1 MSTSP
6 RYFQG
11 QTVTGLV
18 AASTAST
25 FREVVEKFRVCPKL
39 PIKHADFI
47 ALPTAERDQAKQV
60 PYFVAACFRE
70 SPSKRVYAEATH
82 CNLIFLDIDPEK
94 ELRDGKWV
102 ETGRYPAAP
111 FVRDPRTLHTALQ
124 GLNFAAY
131 ITASSTAE
139 KPRMRIVVGADHIP
153 VADYPRA
160 VEAVA
165 AMLGLPVVTRE
176 SKVAVQPMYL
186 PVMFSDSTDE
196 DHPLLTF
203 GDGEDLGRDDVG
215 DADAMESSNGT
226 NGSNNGTTSGK
237 NGTVCREIGTI
248 DALEFLRAPLPE
260 ISLEVAK
267 DALLSVDADCSRPEW
282 LNCAAALKHQ
292 FGHTDE
298 TEALALFD
306 EWSATGQKYGGEAE
320 TRKIWESL
328 RPTPVGRL
336 PVTIRSLLRAAEAA
350 GWQGGKKVK
359 DSVFS
364 KLIRWIEKVET
375 VSDLMEEGPRKIIAA
390 PLLSAGQEDILIG
403 HIAANVKKRF
413 CYPCSTTA
421 IRKDVT
427 KYRQQI
433 RAQEQTVNG
442 KREPA
447 WARGVCY
454 VMETNQFFR
463 HRTGEKMKP
472 EAFNAAYGRWLLPEE
487 EDLRNAGLPV
497 TPTTLSRP
505 MVNPSDYALN
515 HLKIPTVYD
524 YAYDPSQPTEVF
536 FVSGG
541 RKYVN
546 TYSPTYP
553 DLSPE
558 GAEAAGNTFRGHLG
572 RLVEEPEYQRV
583 IIDYFASL
591 VQAPG
596 KKIRW
601 AILIQSVEGAGKT
614 YLAEAAKAILGGE
627 HVKIISGDS
636 IKSGYNEWSFG
647 HQVVVLEEVRVAGT
661 GKYEIMN
668 ALKPLITNDFVS
680 VNQKFRDTREVR
692 NISNYLLF
700 SNHHDAL
707 ALQPGDRRYFVVK
720 SPMQSKSQVL
730 ALGDNYFPPLYT
742 LLREQ
747 PGALRSYFADWS
759 ISDDFQADGHAPR
772 TKYVQDLINDS
783 ASDVAAAVRRL
794 LLEGDHPLIQF
805 DIVSSK
811 TLKDLLHFEESLPR
825 VTDQQV
831 GAVLREEG
839 FRQIGRH
846 LLGQDRHYLWVRSG
860 VDENRAV
867 DVAGDRVKR
876 QLKNLCMELVHG

>member
-1 MSTSP
+1 MSSSP

-11 QTVTGLV
+11 QSLYGHVS
-18 AASTAST
+18 ASTATT
-25 FREVVEKFRVCPKL
+25 FREVVEKFRVCPVL
-39 PIKHADFI
+39 AIKHADFI
-47 ALPTAERDQAKQV
+47 ALDQKRRDEIKQV
-60 PYFVAACFRE
+60 PYFTPACFKQ
-70 SPSKRVYAEATH
+70 SPSERILSEATH

-94 ELRDGKWV
+94 ELREGKWV

-111 FVRDPRTLHTALQ
+111 FVRDPRTLHTALA
-124 GLNFAAY
+124 GLNFCAY
-131 ITASSTAE
+131 ITASHTPA
-139 KPRMRIVVGADHIP
+139 KPRIRIVVGAHRIP

-165 AMLGLPVVTRE
+165 AMLGLQVVTRE

-196 DHPLLTF
+196 DHPVLTHA
-203 GDGEDLGRDDVG
+203 DGEDLRLDDVRTTDPVEPRSG
-215 DADAMESSNGT
+215 ESR
-226 NGSNNGTTSGK
+226 NGSAHHD
-237 NGTVCREIGTI
+237 IPTI

-260 ISLEVAK
+260 ITMATAK
-267 DALLSVDADCSRPEW
+267 EALHAIDADVSRPEW

-306 EWSATGQKYGGEAE
+306 EWSATGQKYGGEKE
-320 TRKIWESL
+320 TRKIWETL
-328 RPTPVGRL
+328 RPTPIGRL
-336 PVTIRSLLRAAEAA
+336 PVTIRSLLRAAEAV

-359 DSVFS
+359 DSVFA
-364 KLIRWIEKVET
+364 KLVRWIEEVEA
-375 VSDLMEEGPRKIIAA
+375 VSDLMEDGPRRIVAA
-390 PLLSAGQEDILIG
+390 PLLSAVQEDILVNQ
-403 HIAANVKKRF
+403 IAANVKKRF
-413 CYPCSTTA
+413 AYPVSVTA
-421 IRKDVT
+421 IRKDVAR
-427 KYRQQI
+427 YREKI
-433 RAQEQTVNG
+433 RAQEQVING
-442 KREPA
+442 NREPL

-454 VMETNQFFR
+454 VTTVQDFYR
-463 HRTGEKMKP
+463 HRTGERYKA
-472 EAFNAAYGRWLLPEE
+472 EAFNSAYGRHLLPQE
-487 EDLRNAGLPV
+487 EDLRNAGIPV
-497 TPTTLSRP
+497 SPKTLSQP
-505 MVNPSDYALN
+505 IISPSDYALH
-515 HLKIPTVYD
+515 HLKISTVYD

-546 TYSPTYP
+546 TYCPTYP
-553 DLSPE
+553 DLAPE
-558 GAEAAGNTFRGHLG
+558 HASAAGEVFQGHLQNLIAELEY
-572 RLVEEPEYQRV
+572 RLV
-583 IIDYFASL
+583 ILDYFASL

-614 YLAEAAKAILGGE
+614 YLAEAAKAVLGGE

-661 GKYEIMN
+661 NKYEVMN

-720 SPMQSKSQVL
+720 SPMQNKAQVL
-730 ALGDNYFPPLYT
+730 ALGENYFPPLYT

-759 ISDDFQADGHAPR
+759 ISPDFAADGHAPR

-794 LLEGDHPLIQF
+794 LLEGDYPLIQY
-805 DIVSSK
+805 DIVSAK
-811 TLKDLLHFEESLPR
+811 TILDVLHFEESLAR
-825 VTDQQV
+825 VTAQQL
-831 GAVLREEG
+831 AHVLREEG

-846 LLGQDRHYLWVRSG
+846 LFGQERHYLWVRSG
-860 VDENRAV
+860 VDEGKAV
-867 DVAGDRVKR
+867 DTAGDRVKR
-876 QLKNLCMELVHG
+876 GSKNLCMELVWG

>member
-1 MSTSP
+1 MATSP

-11 QTVTGLV
+11 QSLYGRVS
-18 AASTAST
+18 ASTATT
-25 FREVVEKFRVCPKL
+25 FREVVEKFRVCPTL
-39 PIKHADFI
+39 AIRHADFI
-47 ALPTAERDQAKQV
+47 ALDQKRRDEIKQV
-60 PYFVAACFRE
+60 PYFTPACFKE
-70 SPSKRVYAEATH
+70 SPSERIIAEATH

-94 ELRDGKWV
+94 VLKDGKWV

-111 FVRDPRTLHTALQ
+111 FVRDPRTLHTALA

-131 ITASSTAE
+131 LTASSTAA
-139 KPRMRIVVGADHIP
+139 KPRMRIVVGAHHIP
-153 VADYPRA
+153 VADYRAA
-160 VEAVA
+160 VEAVG
-165 AMLGLPVVTRE
+165 AMLGLPVVTKE

-203 GDGEDLGRDDVG
+203 GDGRDLGRDDIG
-215 DADAMESSNGT
+215 DADAT
-226 NGSNNGTTSGK
+226 PAPANGSKEHTLP
-237 NGTVCREIGTI
+237 TI

-260 ISLEVAK
+260 ISFATAKEALE
-267 DALLSVDADCSRPEW
+267 SIDADVSRPEW

-292 FGHTDE
+292 FGHTCEDE
-298 TEALALFD
+298 AFTLFD
-306 EWSATGQKYGGEAE
+306 EWSAMGQKYGGEKE

-350 GWQGGKKVK
+350 GWDSKKVK
-359 DSVFS
+359 ESTFS
-364 KLIRWIEKVET
+364 TLIRWIEEVET
-375 VSDLMEEGPRKIIAA
+375 VSALMEDGPRKVVGA
-390 PLLSAGQEDILIG
+390 PLLSAVQEDILVN

-413 CYPCSTTA
+413 AYPVSPSA
-421 IRKDVT
+421 IRKDVAR
-427 KYRQQI
+427 YRQEM
-433 RAQEQTVNG
+433 RNQEQTAGG
-442 KREPA
+442 KREPL

-454 VMETNQFFR
+454 VTTVQDFYR
-463 HRTGEKMKP
+463 HRTGERYKA
-472 EAFNAAYGRWLLPEE
+472 ESFDRAYGRWLLPQE

-497 TPTTLSRP
+497 TPRTLSQP
-505 MVNPSDYALN
+505 IVSPSDYALN
-515 HLKIPTVYD
+515 HLKISTVYD

-553 DLSPE
+553 DLAPE
-558 GAEAAGNTFRGHLG
+558 HAAAAGETFQGHL
-572 RLVEEPEYQRV
+572 RTLVAEGEYQRV
-583 IIDYFASL
+583 ITDYFASL
-591 VQAPG
+591 VQTPG

-647 HQVVVLEEVRVAGT
+647 HQVVVLEEVRVAGSN
-661 GKYEIMN
+661 KYEVMN

-720 SPMQSKSQVL
+720 SPMQSKAQVL
-730 ALGDNYFPPLYT
+730 ALGENYFPPLYT

-747 PGALRSYFADWS
+747 PGALRSYFADWN
-759 ISDDFQADGHAPR
+759 ISDSFAADGHAPR

-794 LLEGDHPLIQF
+794 LLEGDYPLIQY
-805 DIVSSK
+805 DIVSAK
-811 TLKDLLHFEESLPR
+811 TILDVLHFEESLAR
-825 VTDQQV
+825 VTSQQL
-831 GAVLREEG
+831 AHVLREEG

-846 LLGQDRHYLWVRSG
+846 LFGQERHYLWVRSG
-860 VDENRAV
+860 VDEGSAV
-867 DVAGDRVKR
+867 SVATERVQKG
-876 QLKNLCMELVHG
+876 LKNLCMELVY

>member
-11 QTVTGLV
+11 QSVSGQV
-18 AASTAST
+18 SASTATT
-25 FREVVEKFRVCPKL
+25 FREVVEKFRVCPTL
-39 PIKHADFI
+39 AIRHADFI
-47 ALPTAERDQAKQV
+47 ALDQKRRDEIKQV
-60 PYFVAACFRE
+60 PYFVPACFRA
-70 SPSKRVYAEATH
+70 SPSKRVYTEATH

-94 ELRDGKWV
+94 EQRDGKWV

-111 FVRDPRTLHTALQ
+111 FFKDPRILHTALH

-131 ITASSTAE
+131 LTASHTHA
-139 KPRMRIVVGADHIP
+139 KPRMRIVVGAHRIP
-153 VADYPRA
+153 VADYPKA
-160 VEAVA
+160 VQTVA
-165 AMLGLPVVTRE
+165 DMLGLPSVTRE
-176 SKVAVQPMYL
+176 SMVAVQPMYL

-203 GDGEDLGRDDVG
+203 AEGRDLGRDELG
-215 DADAMESSNGT
+215 DADATEEDT
-226 NGSNNGTTSGK
+226 VDK
-237 NGTVCREIGTI
+237 NGANSHTPRSTEAASI

-260 ISLEVAK
+260 ITFATAKEALEAI
-267 DALLSVDADCSRPEW
+267 DSDCSRPEW

-292 FGHTDE
+292 FGHTMED
-298 TEALALFD
+298 EALALFD
-306 EWSATGQKYGGEAE
+306 EWSATGQKYGGEKE

-336 PVTIRSLLRAAEAA
+336 PVTVRSLLRAAEIA
-350 GWQGGKKVK
+350 GWDAKKVK
-359 DSVFS
+359 ETTFS
-364 KLIRWIEKVET
+364 ALIRWIEEVDT
-375 VSDLMEEGPRKIIAA
+375 VSALTEEGPRKIIAA
-390 PLLSAGQEDILIG
+390 PLLSATQEDILIN
-403 HIAANVKKRF
+403 HIVTNVKKRF
-413 CYPCSTTA
+413 AYPMSPTSVRKA
-421 IRKDVT
+421 IT
-427 KYRQQI
+427 NYRQQI
-433 RAQEQTVNG
+433 RTQEQQESTS
-442 KREPA
+442 KREPL

-454 VMETNQFFR
+454 VTTVQDYYR
-463 HRTGEKMKP
+463 HRTGERYKA
-472 EAFNAAYGRWLLPEE
+472 EAFNAAYGRWLLPQE
-487 EDLRNAGLPV
+487 EDLRNAGIPV
-497 TPTTLSRP
+497 SPKSLSQP
-505 MVNPSDYALN
+505 IVSPSDYALN

-546 TYSPTYP
+546 TYCPTYP
-553 DLSPE
+553 DLTPE
-558 GAEAAGNTFRGHLG
+558 HAHAAGEIFQGHL
-572 RLVEEPEYQRV
+572 RNLIAEPDYRRTIV
-583 IIDYFASL
+583 DYFASL
-591 VQAPG
+591 VQTPG
-596 KKIRW
+596 RKIRW

-661 GKYEIMN
+661 NKYEVMN

-720 SPMQSKSQVL
+720 SPLQSKAQVQ
-730 ALGDNYFPPLYT
+730 ALGENYFPPLYK

-747 PGALRSYFADWS
+747 PGALRSYFADWN
-759 ISDDFQADGHAPR
+759 ISDSFAADGHAPR

-794 LLEGDHPLIQF
+794 LLEGDYPLIQY
-805 DIVSSK
+805 DIVSAK
-811 TLKDLLHFEESLPR
+811 AILDVLHIEENLSR
-825 VTDQQV
+825 VTAQQL
-831 GAVLREEG
+831 AHVLREEG
-839 FRQIGRH
+839 FRQVGRYSF
-846 LLGQDRHYLWVRSG
+846 GQDRHYLWCRSG
-860 VDENRAV
+860 VDESTV
-867 DVAGDRVKR
+867 GDVAGERVKKG
-876 QLKNLCMELVHG
+876 LKNLCMELICG

>member
-18 AASTAST
+18 QASTASA
-25 FREVVEKFRVCPKL
+25 FAEVVEKFRVCPTL
-39 PIKHADFI
+39 AIRHADFI
-47 ALPTAERDQAKQV
+47 SLDQKRRDEIKQV
-60 PYFVAACFRE
+60 PYFVPACFKE
-70 SPSKRVYAEATH
+70 SPSKRVYSEATH

-94 ELRDGKWV
+94 HLVDGKWV

-111 FVRDPRTLHTALQ
+111 FVRDPKTLHTALA
-124 GLNFAAY
+124 GLNFCAY
-131 ITASSTAE
+131 ITASSTPA
-139 KPRMRIVVGADHIP
+139 KPRMRIVVGAHRIP
-153 VADYPRA
+153 VALYPQA
-160 VEAVA
+160 VEAAA
-165 AMLGLPVVTRE
+165 AMLGLPSVTRE

-203 GDGEDLGRDDVG
+203 GDGRDLGRDDIG
-215 DADAMESSNGT
+215 EADATSAANGM
-226 NGSNNGTTSGK
+226 NGHSPAP
-237 NGTVCREIGTI
+237 RETPTI

-260 ISLEVAK
+260 ITFATARE
-267 DALLSVDADCSRPEW
+267 ALFAIDADVSRPEW

-298 TEALALFD
+298 AAALALFD
-306 EWSATGQKYGGEAE
+306 EWSATGQKYGGEKE

-336 PVTIRSLLRAAEAA
+336 PVTIRSLLRAAEAT
-350 GWQGGKKVK
+350 GWDSKKVK
-359 DSVFS
+359 ESTFS
-364 KLIRWIEKVET
+364 RLIRWIEEVGS
-375 VSDLMEEGPRKIIAA
+375 VGDLIEDGPRRIVGA
-390 PLLSAGQEDILIG
+390 PLLSPSQEDILIN
-403 HIAANVKKRF
+403 HIAANVRKRF
-413 CYPCSTTA
+413 AYPVSPTA
-421 IRKDVT
+421 IRKDVGR
-427 KYRQQI
+427 YRQEM
-433 RAQEQTVNG
+433 RAREQSAEG
-442 KREPA
+442 KREPL

-454 VMETNQFFR
+454 VTTVQDFYR
-463 HRTGEKMKP
+463 HRTGERYKA
-472 EAFNAAYGRWLLPEE
+472 EAFDRAYGRWLLPQE
-487 EDLRNAGLPV
+487 EDLRNGGIPV
-497 TPTTLSRP
+497 TPRTMATPIVS
-505 MVNPSDYALN
+505 PSDYALN
-515 HLKIPTVYD
+515 HLKISTVYD

-546 TYSPTYP
+546 TYCLTYP
-553 DLSPE
+553 DLAPE
-558 GAEAAGNTFRGHLG
+558 HAARAGSLFQGHLQNLIAEA
-572 RLVEEPEYQRV
+572 EYRRT
-583 IIDYFASL
+583 ITDYFASL
-591 VQAPG
+591 VQTPG

-614 YLAEAAKAILGGE
+614 YLAEAAKAVLGGE

-661 GKYEIMN
+661 NKYEVMN

-730 ALGDNYFPPLYT
+730 ALGDNYFPPLYA

-759 ISDDFQADGHAPR
+759 ISNSFAADGHAPR

-794 LLEGDHPLIQF
+794 LLEGDYPLIQF
-805 DIVSSK
+805 DIVSAK
-811 TLKDLLHFEESLPR
+811 AILDVLHFEESLSR
-825 VTDQQV
+825 ITAQQL
-831 GAVLREEG
+831 AHVLREEG

-846 LLGQDRHYLWVRSG
+846 LFGQERHYLWVRSG
-860 VDENRAV
+860 VDERGAA
-867 DVAGDRVKR
+867 DVAGERVKKG
-876 QLKNLCMELVHG
+876 LKNLCMELVHG

>member
-6 RYFQG
+6 RYYQG
-11 QTVTGLV
+11 QTVTGQV
-18 AASTAST
+18 SASTATS
-25 FREVVEKFRVCPKL
+25 FAEVVEKFRVCPTL
-39 PIKHADFI
+39 AIRHADFI
-47 ALPTAERDQAKQV
+47 ALDQKRRDEIKQV

-70 SPSKRVYAEATH
+70 SPSKRIYSEATH

-94 ELRDGKWV
+94 ELKDGKWV
-102 ETGRYPAAP
+102 ETGKYPAAP
-111 FVRDPRTLHTALQ
+111 FVRDPRTLHSALH

-131 ITASSTAE
+131 ITASSTSA
-139 KPRMRIVVGADHIP
+139 KPRMRIVVGAHRIP
-153 VADYPRA
+153 VARYPQA

-165 AMLGLPVVTRE
+165 AMLGLPCITRE

-196 DHPLLTF
+196 DHPLLTY
-203 GDGEDLGRDDVG
+203 GDGDDLRLPEEVP
-215 DADAMESSNGT
+215 EHGT
-226 NGSNNGTTSGK
+226 NGKSHATPSRVQETP
-237 NGTVCREIGTI
+237 TI

-260 ISLEVAK
+260 ITFATAKEALESL
-267 DALLSVDADCSRPEW
+267 DADISRPEW

-298 TEALALFD
+298 EAAYTLFD
-306 EWSATGQKYGGEAE
+306 EWSATGQKYGGEKE
-320 TRKIWESL
+320 TRKTWESL

-350 GWQGGKKVK
+350 GWDSKKVK
-359 DSVFS
+359 ESTFS
-364 KLIRWIEKVET
+364 KLIRWVENVDNVT
-375 VSDLMEEGPRKIIAA
+375 ALMEDGPRRIIAA
-390 PLLSAGQEDILIG
+390 PLLSAVQEDILVN

-413 CYPCSTTA
+413 AYPVSSTA
-421 IRKDVT
+421 IKKDVAR
-427 KYRQQI
+427 YRAEI
-433 RAQEQTVNG
+433 KAQEQTSAG
-442 KREPA
+442 KREPL

-454 VMETNQFFR
+454 VTTVQDFYR
-463 HRTGEKMKP
+463 HRTGERYKA
-472 EAFNAAYGRWLLPEE
+472 EAFNSAYSRWLLPQE
-487 EDLRNAGLPV
+487 EDLRSAGLPV
-497 TPTTLSRP
+497 TPKTLSQP
-505 MVNPSDYALN
+505 IVSPSDYALN
-515 HLKIPTVYD
+515 HLKISTVYD

-546 TYSPTYP
+546 TYCATYP
-553 DLSPE
+553 DLAPE
-558 GAEAAGNTFRGHLG
+558 HAAAAGEIFQGHL
-572 RLVEEPEYQRV
+572 RNLVGESEYRRV
-583 IIDYFASL
+583 ILDYFAHL
-591 VQAPG
+591 VQMPG
-596 KKIRW
+596 RKIRF

-614 YLAEAAKAILGGE
+614 FLAEAAKAVLGGE

-636 IKSGYNEWSFG
+636 IKSGFNEWSFG

-661 GKYEIMN
+661 NKYEVMN

-720 SPMQSKSQVL
+720 SPMQHKNQVL

-747 PGALRSYFADWS
+747 PGALRSYFADWE
-759 ISDDFQADGHAPR
+759 ISPDFQADGHAPR

-783 ASDVAAAVRRL
+783 ASDVTAAVRRL
-794 LLEGDHPLIQF
+794 LLEGDYPLIQY
-805 DIVSSK
+805 DIVSAK
-811 TLKDLLHFEESLPR
+811 TILDVLHFEESLAH
-825 VTDQQV
+825 VTAQQL
-831 GAVLREEG
+831 AHVLREEG

-846 LLGQDRHYLWVRSG
+846 LFGQERHYLWCRSG
-860 VDENRAV
+860 VDEHSAS
-867 DVAGDRVKR
+867 DVAGERAKKG
-876 QLKNLCMELVHG
+876 LKNLCMELVYG

>member
-1 MSTSP
+1 MASSP
-6 RYFQG
+6 KYFQG
-11 QTVTGLV
+11 QSVSGYV
-18 AASTAST
+18 SASTATT
-25 FREVVEKFRVCPKL
+25 FAEVIEKLRVCPTL
-39 PIKHADFI
+39 AIKHSDFI
-47 ALPTAERDQAKQV
+47 ALPQDERDAAKQV
-60 PYFVAACFRE
+60 PYFVPACFKQ
-70 SPSKRVYAEATH
+70 SPSPRKLIEATH

-111 FVRDPRTLHTALQ
+111 FVRDPKTLHTALH

-131 ITASSTAE
+131 ITASSTSA
-139 KPRMRIVVGADHIP
+139 KPRMRIVVGAHRIP
-153 VADYPRA
+153 VADYPKA
-160 VEAVA
+160 VETVA
-165 AMLGLPVVTRE
+165 AMLGLPSITRE

-203 GDGEDLGRDDVG
+203 AEGRDLGAEDIG
-215 DADAMESSNGT
+215 CEEFEPSSNGKT
-226 NGSNNGTTSGK
+226 LTSEH
-237 NGTVCREIGTI
+237 RETPGI

-260 ISLEVAK
+260 ITFATAKEALE
-267 DALLSVDADCSRPEW
+267 SIDADCSRPEW

-292 FGHTDE
+292 FGHVSEDE
-298 TEALALFD
+298 AYTLFD
-306 EWSATGQKYGGEAE
+306 EWSSTGQKYGGDKE

-336 PVTIRSLLRAAEAA
+336 PVTIRSLLKYAETN
-350 GWQGGKKVK
+350 GWDSKKIK
-359 DSVFS
+359 EDTFS
-364 KLIRWIEKVET
+364 KLIRWIEEVGS
-375 VSDLMEEGPRKIIAA
+375 VSTLMEEGPRKIIAA
-390 PLLSAGQEDILIG
+390 PLLTAMQEDVLIN
-403 HIAANVKKRF
+403 HITAQIKKRF
-413 CYPCSTTA
+413 CYPVSATA
-421 IRKDVT
+421 IRKDVAR
-427 KYRQQI
+427 YRAEI
-433 RAQEQTVNG
+433 KAQEQTAAG
-442 KREPA
+442 KREPI

-454 VMETNQFFR
+454 VTTTQDFYR
-463 HRTGEKMKP
+463 HRTGERYKS
-472 EAFNAAYGRWLLPEE
+472 EAFNNAYGRHLLPDEE
-487 EDLRNAGLPV
+487 QLRQAGIPV
-497 TPTTLSRP
+497 TPSSLSRP
-505 MVNPSDYALN
+505 IVSPADYALN
-515 HLKIPTVYD
+515 HLKISTVYD

-546 TYSPTYP
+546 TYFPTYP
-553 DLSPE
+553 DLAPE
-558 GAEAAGNTFRGHLG
+558 HAHAAGELFQGHL
-572 RLVEEPEYQRV
+572 RNLISEDAYRRTVT
-583 IIDYFASL
+583 DYFASL
-591 VQAPG
+591 VQTPG

-661 GKYEIMN
+661 NKYEVMN

-720 SPMQSKSQVL
+720 SPLQHKSQVQ
-730 ALGDNYFPPLYT
+730 ALGENYFPPLYA

-747 PGALRSYFADWS
+747 PGALRSYFADHS
-759 ISDDFQADGHAPR
+759 ISPDFQADGHAPR

-783 ASDVAAAVRRL
+783 ASDCAAAVRRL
-794 LLEGDHPLIQF
+794 LLEGDYPLVQY
-805 DIVSSK
+805 DIVSGK
-811 TLKDLLHFEESLPR
+811 TLLDVLHFEESLNH
-825 VTDQQV
+825 VSAQQL
-831 GAVLREEG
+831 AHVLREEG
-839 FRQIGRH
+839 FRQIGQRCTF
-846 LLGQDRHYLWVRSG
+846 GGERHYLWVRCG
-860 VDENRAV
+860 VNERTAV
-867 DVAGDRVKR
+867 AVAGERVKKG
-876 QLKNLCMELVHG
+876 LKNLCMELVCG